1 MQYFRFRSR
10 RVFRRSLHKTLSA
23 KKLTPGVDYQGN
35 LGYEN
40 PCGSTAIATSVV
52 AVLSWA
58 ETLGLVLLELA
69 ALLGTLGVL
78 WLVSRS

>member
-23 KKLTPGVDYQGN
+23 KKLTPGVDY
-35 LGYEN
+35 EN
-40 PCGSTAIATSVV
+40 PCGSTV

-69 ALLGTLGVL
+69 AFALTLCVL

>member
-10 RVFRRSLHKTLSA
+10 RVFKRSLHKTLSA

-40 PCGSTAIATSVV
+40 PCGSTV